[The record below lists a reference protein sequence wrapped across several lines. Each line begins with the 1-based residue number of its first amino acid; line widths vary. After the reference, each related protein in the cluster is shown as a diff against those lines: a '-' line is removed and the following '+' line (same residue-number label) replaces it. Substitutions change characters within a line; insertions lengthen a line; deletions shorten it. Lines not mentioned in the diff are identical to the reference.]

1 MLSEC
6 FIAKKYSEALFEAAN
21 EEKALAF
28 VQHDLDSLK
37 DLVSDTE
44 VNKFFL
50 KIDKFH
56 ELENVLLSFLKEE
69 KFNVLTNNFLRL
81 LLENKRMY
89 LLKDIIDGF
98 YDLMLQSDNMHCV
111 SVESAKDLSNDDQNY
126 ITNLMNKYSSGKNL
140 YFKFIKNP
148 SIIYGVRIN
157 FGSKVLDFS
166 FHSMIE
172 KFA

>member
-28 VQHDLDSLK
+28 VRHDLDSLK
-37 DLVSDTE
+37 DLASDAKISEFFAE
-44 VNKFFL
+44 V
-50 KIDKFH
+50 DKFH

-69 KFNVLTNNFLRL
+69 KFNILTNNFLRL

-89 LLKDIIDGF
+89 LLNDIIDCF
-98 YDLMLQSDNMHCV
+98 YELMLKSDNMHCV
-111 SVESAKDLSNDDQNY
+111 SVESAKELSKEDQDY
-126 ITNLMNKYSSGKNL
+126 VTNLMNKYSSGKNL

-172 KFA
+172 NFA

>member
-6 FIAKKYSEALFEAAN
+6 FIAKKYSEALFEAAH
-21 EEKALAF
+21 EEKALSF
-28 VQHDLDSLK
+28 VQQDLDSLK
-37 DLVSDTE
+37 NLMMDSEISL
-44 VNKFFL
+44 FFSE
-50 KIDKFH
+50 IDKFC
-56 ELENVLLSFLKEE
+56 ELENLLLSFLKEE
-69 KFNVLTNNFLRL
+69 KFNTLTNNFLRL

-98 YDLMLQSDNMHCV
+98 YDLMLKSDNMHCV
-111 SVESAKDLSNDDQNY
+111 MIESAKDLSKSDQEY
-126 ITNLMNKYSSGKNL
+126 LSNLMAKYSSGKNL

-148 SIIYGVRIN
+148 SIIYGIRIN
-157 FGSKVLDFS
+157 FESKVLDFS